1 MKKLLYIFLLFLI
14 VSCTTTKYIE
24 VPLETTK
31 IEYKEKIKYDSI
43 KIQDS
48 IIIKEDNDT
57 IYIEKYKYIYKTVQQ
72 TDTIH
77 IVDSIP
83 NIQIVEVTKE
93 VNKLKDWQIILMII
107 GGSFIVLLGYKIIK
121 LIKI

>member
-1 MKKLLYIFLLFLI
+1 MKKLLYIFLLFL
-14 VSCTTTKYIE
+14 VLSCTTTKYIE
-24 VPLETTK
+24 VPVETTK

-57 IYIEKYKYIYKTVQQ
+57 VYIEKYKYIYKTVQQ
-72 TDTIH
+72 TDTVH
-77 IVDSIP
+77 IIDSIP
-83 NIQIVEVTKE
+83 NIQIVEVIKE
-93 VNKLKDWQIILMII
+93 VNKLKDWQIILMVI
-107 GGSFIVLLGYKIIK
+107 GGSFIALIGYKIIK

>member
-1 MKKLLYIFLLFLI
+1 MKKLLYIYLLFLI

-57 IYIEKYKYIYKTVQQ
+57 IYIEKYKYIYKTIQQ

-77 IVDSIP
+77 ITDSIP
-83 NIQIVEVTKE
+83 NIQIVEVIKE

-107 GGSFIVLLGYKIIK
+107 GGSFIALIGYKIIK

>member
-1 MKKLLYIFLLFLI
+1 MKKLLYIFLLFL
-14 VSCTTTKYIE
+14 VLSCTTTKYIE
-24 VPLETTK
+24 VPVETTK

-57 IYIEKYKYIYKTVQQ
+57 VYIEKYKYIYKTVQQ

-83 NIQIVEVTKE
+83 NIQIVEVIKE

-107 GGSFIVLLGYKIIK
+107 GGSFIAVLGYKIIK

>member
-1 MKKLLYIFLLFLI
+1 MKKLLYIFLLFL
-14 VSCTTTKYIE
+14 VLSCTTTKYIE
-24 VPLETTK
+24 VPVETTK

-57 IYIEKYKYIYKTVQQ
+57 VYIEKYKYIYKTVQQ

-77 IVDSIP
+77 IIDSIP
-83 NIQIVEVTKE
+83 NIQIVEVIKE

-107 GGSFIVLLGYKIIK
+107 GGSFIALLGYKIIK